1 MRQIPYPDPNRSK
14 FYKIIKDY
22 ILNLDNKKQDGIDI
36 KINLPNS
43 YPDGYKGDYI
53 VKIDS
58 VQPFFETDFKNKDI
72 TRFPARIKATALA
85 LKESNNIG
93 EFYISHEKR
102 IITIR
107 SVNNKINID
116 NKRKAWSIDEI
127 NAIVND
133 YMSMLLQDLKGEKY
147 NKTSHRE
154 KLKPQLNNRTDGS
167 IEFKHQNISAALID
181 LDYPY
186 IDGYKP
192 RFNYQNELFQAISKK
207 TEEIDF
213 DLPNIIDNYLN
224 KTEKS
229 SEDLTPTL
237 TEVQSP
243 TTINRKI
250 NPYEK
255 IEFGRNNKKNYAL
268 IENNNKNLGRR
279 GEELVLEFEKQRV
292 TKLKLDVSK
301 VQWIS
306 EDKGDDE
313 GYDILSL
320 NDDGSARY
328 IEVKTTTQGIDFH
341 FFISGREVEFSR
353 RNKDNYFIYRVFN
366 LNKSPN
372 FYTQKGYVIDSFELF
387 PTEFKASLKVTKQ
400 TN

>member
-36 KINLPNS
+36 KIDLSTTHPG
-43 YPDGYKGDYI
+43 GYKGKYK
-53 VKIDS
+53 VNIDS
-58 VQPFFETDFKNKDI
+58 HKPFFETEFNNNDI
-72 TRFPARIKATALA
+72 TRFPQRIRSAALA
-85 LKESNNIG
+85 LKDTNNFGHII
-93 EFYISHEKR
+93 ISHEKG
-102 IITIR
+102 IISISSTGNTIKND
-107 SVNNKINID
+107 NNGN
-116 NKRKAWSIDEI
+116 AWSTNEI
-127 NAIVND
+127 RAIVDD

-213 DLPNIIDNYLN
+213 DLPNIIDNNLN
-224 KTEKS
+224 KTKIS
-229 SEDLTPTL
+229 SKDLTPIL
-237 TEVQSP
+237 IEVKPP

-255 IEFGRNNKKNYAL
+255 IEFGRKNKKNYAL

-306 EDKGDDE
+306 EVKGDDE

>member
-1 MRQIPYPDPNRSK
+1 MKQIPYPNKSK
-14 FYKIIKDY
+14 FYPIIKDY
-22 ILNLDNKKQDGIDI
+22 ILNLDNAKQDGIDI
-36 KINLPNS
+36 KIELPES
-43 YPDGYKGDYI
+43 EPDGYRGEYT

-127 NAIVND
+127 NAIVDD

-207 TEEIDF
+207 TEEIDLNLT
-213 DLPNIIDNYLN
+213 DIIDNNLN
-224 KTEKS
+224 KTKKS
-229 SEDLTPTL
+229 SKDLTPIL
-237 TEVQSP
+237 TEVQPP

-255 IEFGRNNKKNYAL
+255 IEFGRKTKKNYAL

-306 EDKGDDE
+306 EVKGDDE

>member
-22 ILNLDNKKQDGIDI
+22 ILNLDNRKQDGIDI
-36 KINLPNS
+36 KIDLSNTHPG
-43 YPDGYKGDYI
+43 GYKGKYK

-58 VQPFFETDFKNKDI
+58 QKPFFETEFDNNDI
-72 TRFPARIKATALA
+72 TRFPQRIRSAALA
-85 LKESNNIG
+85 LKDTNYFGQII
-93 EFYISHEKR
+93 ISHEKG
-102 IITIR
+102 IISISSTENTI
-107 SVNNKINID
+107 NNKS
-116 NKRKAWSIDEI
+116 KAWSIDEI
-127 NAIVND
+127 NAIVDD
-133 YMSMLLQDLKGEKY
+133 YMSMLLQDSKGEKY
-147 NKTSHRE
+147 NKKSHRE

-167 IEFKHQNISAALID
+167 IEFKHQNISAVLID

-186 IDGYKP
+186 IEGYKP
-192 RFNYQNELFQAISKK
+192 RFNYQNELFQVISKK

-213 DLPNIIDNYLN
+213 DLPNIIDNSLN
-224 KTEKS
+224 KTKSS

-237 TEVQSP
+237 TEVQPP

-255 IEFGRNNKKNYAL
+255 IEFGRKTKKNYAL

-372 FYTQKGYVIDSFELF
+372 FYTQNGYVLDSFELF
-387 PTEFKASLKVTKQ
+387 PTEFKASLKATKQ

>member
-1 MRQIPYPDPNRSK
+1 MKQIPYPNKSK
-14 FYKIIKDY
+14 FYPIIKDY
-22 ILNLDNKKQDGIDI
+22 ILNLDNTKQDGIDI
-36 KINLPNS
+36 KIELPES
-43 YPDGYKGDYI
+43 EPDGYRGEYT

-85 LKESNNIG
+85 LKDTNNIG
-93 EFYISHEKR
+93 EFYIFHEKR

-127 NAIVND
+127 NAIVDD

-207 TEEIDF
+207 TEEIDL
-213 DLPNIIDNYLN
+213 DLPDIIDKNLN
-224 KTEKS
+224 KTEIS
-229 SEDLTPTL
+229 TEDLTPTL
-237 TEVQSP
+237 TEVQPP

-255 IEFGRNNKKNYAL
+255 IEFGRKTKKNYAL

-306 EDKGDDE
+306 EVKGDDE

>member
-1 MRQIPYPDPNRSK
+1 MKQIPYPNKSK
-14 FYKIIKDY
+14 FYPIIKDY
-22 ILNLDNKKQDGIDI
+22 ILNLDNAKQDGIDI
-36 KINLPNS
+36 KIELPES
-43 YPDGYKGDYI
+43 EPDGYRGEYT

-127 NAIVND
+127 NAIVDD

-167 IEFKHQNISAALID
+167 IEFKHQNISAVLID

-207 TEEIDF
+207 TEEIDLNLT
-213 DLPNIIDNYLN
+213 DIIDNNLN
-224 KTEKS
+224 KTKKS
-229 SEDLTPTL
+229 SKDLTPIL
-237 TEVQSP
+237 TEVQPP

-255 IEFGRNNKKNYAL
+255 IEFGRKTKKNYAL

-306 EDKGDDE
+306 EIKGDDE

-328 IEVKTTTQGIDFH
+328 IEVKTTTQGIDFQ

>member
-1 MRQIPYPDPNRSK
+1 MKQIPYPNKSK
-14 FYKIIKDY
+14 FYPIIKDY
-22 ILNLDNKKQDGIDI
+22 ILNLDNAKQDGIDI
-36 KINLPNS
+36 KIELPES
-43 YPDGYKGDYI
+43 EPDGYRGEYT

-127 NAIVND
+127 NAIVDD

-154 KLKPQLNNRTDGS
+154 KLKPHLNNRTDGS

-207 TEEIDF
+207 TEEIDL
-213 DLPNIIDNYLN
+213 DLPDIIDKNLN
-224 KTEKS
+224 KTEIS
-229 SEDLTPTL
+229 TEDLTPTL
-237 TEVQSP
+237 IEVQPP

-255 IEFGRNNKKNYAL
+255 IEFGRKNKKNYAL

-306 EDKGDDE
+306 EVKGDDE

>member
-14 FYKIIKDY
+14 FYPIIKGY

-36 KINLPNS
+36 KIELPES
-43 YPDGYKGDYI
+43 EPDGYRGEYT

-107 SVNNKINID
+107 SVNNKTNND

-127 NAIVND
+127 NAIVDD

-213 DLPNIIDNYLN
+213 DLPNIIDNNLN
-224 KTEKS
+224 KTKKS
-229 SEDLTPTL
+229 SKDLTPIL
-237 TEVQSP
+237 IEVQPP

-255 IEFGRNNKKNYAL
+255 IEFGRKTKKNYAL

-306 EDKGDDE
+306 EVKGDDE

-341 FFISGREVEFSR
+341 FFISGREVEFSK

-387 PTEFKASLKVTKQ
+387 PTEFKASLKATKQ

>member
-1 MRQIPYPDPNRSK
+1 MRQIPYPNRSK
-14 FYKIIKDY
+14 FYPIIKDY
-22 ILNLDNKKQDGIDI
+22 ILNLDNAKQDGIDI

-58 VQPFFETDFKNKDI
+58 VQPFFLTDFINKDI

-85 LKESNNIG
+85 LKDTNNIG
-93 EFYISHEKR
+93 EFYIFHEKR

-107 SVNNKINID
+107 SVNNKTNND
-116 NKRKAWSIDEI
+116 NKSKAWSIDEI
-127 NAIVND
+127 NAIVDD

-167 IEFKHQNISAALID
+167 IEFKHQNISAVLID

-213 DLPNIIDNYLN
+213 DLPNIIDNNLN
-224 KTEKS
+224 KTKIS
-229 SEDLTPTL
+229 SKDLTPIL
-237 TEVQSP
+237 IEVKPP

-255 IEFGRNNKKNYAL
+255 IEFGRKNKKNYAL

-306 EDKGDDE
+306 EVKGDDE

-366 LNKSPN
+366 LNKSPKIYIQN
-372 FYTQKGYVIDSFELF
+372 GYVIDSFELF

>member
-1 MRQIPYPDPNRSK
+1 MKQIPYPNKSK
-14 FYKIIKDY
+14 FYPIIKDY
-22 ILNLDNKKQDGIDI
+22 ILNLDNAKQDGIDI
-36 KINLPNS
+36 KIELPES
-43 YPDGYKGDYI
+43 EPDGYRGEYT

-127 NAIVND
+127 NAIVDD

-207 TEEIDF
+207 TEEIDL
-213 DLPNIIDNYLN
+213 DLPDIIDKNLN
-224 KTEKS
+224 KTEIS
-229 SEDLTPTL
+229 TEDLTPTL
-237 TEVQSP
+237 IEVQPP

-306 EDKGDDE
+306 EVKGDDE

>member
-1 MRQIPYPDPNRSK
+1 MRQIPYPNRSK
-14 FYKIIKDY
+14 FYPIIKDY

-36 KINLPNS
+36 KIELPES
-43 YPDGYKGDYI
+43 EPDGYRGEYT

-127 NAIVND
+127 NAIVDD

-154 KLKPQLNNRTDGS
+154 KLKPQLKNRTDGS

-192 RFNYQNELFQAISKK
+192 RFNYQNELFQVISKK

-213 DLPNIIDNYLN
+213 DLPNIIDNNLN
-224 KTEKS
+224 KTKKS
-229 SEDLTPTL
+229 SKDLTPIL
-237 TEVQSP
+237 TEVQPP

-255 IEFGRNNKKNYAL
+255 IEFGRKTKKNYAL

-306 EDKGDDE
+306 EIKGDDE

>member
-1 MRQIPYPDPNRSK
+1 MRQIPYPNRSK
-14 FYKIIKDY
+14 FYPIIKDY
-22 ILNLDNKKQDGIDI
+22 ILNLDNAKQDGIDI

-58 VQPFFETDFKNKDI
+58 VQPFFLTDFINKDI

-85 LKESNNIG
+85 LKDTNNIG
-93 EFYISHEKR
+93 EFYIFHEKR

-107 SVNNKINID
+107 SVNNKTNND
-116 NKRKAWSIDEI
+116 NKSKAWSIDEI
-127 NAIVND
+127 NAIVDD

-213 DLPNIIDNYLN
+213 DLPNIIDNNLN
-224 KTEKS
+224 KTKIS
-229 SEDLTPTL
+229 SKDLTPIL
-237 TEVQSP
+237 IEVKPP

-255 IEFGRNNKKNYAL
+255 IEFGRKNKKNYAL

-306 EDKGDDE
+306 EVKGDDE

-328 IEVKTTTQGIDFH
+328 IQVKTTTQGIDFH

-366 LNKSPN
+366 LNKSPKIYIQN
-372 FYTQKGYVIDSFELF
+372 GYVIDSFELF

>member
-1 MRQIPYPDPNRSK
+1 MRQIPYPNKSK
-14 FYKIIKDY
+14 FYPIIKDY
-22 ILNLDNKKQDGIDI
+22 ILNLDNAKQDGIDI
-36 KINLPNS
+36 KIELPVS
-43 YPDGYKGDYI
+43 EPDGYRGEYT

-127 NAIVND
+127 NAIVDD

-192 RFNYQNELFQAISKK
+192 RFNYQSELFQVISKK

-213 DLPNIIDNYLN
+213 DLPNIIDNNLN
-224 KTEKS
+224 KTKKS
-229 SEDLTPTL
+229 SKDLTPIL
-237 TEVQSP
+237 TEVQPP

-250 NPYEK
+250 NPYEN
-255 IEFGRNNKKNYAL
+255 IEFGRNNKRNYAL

-306 EDKGDDE
+306 EVKGDDE

>member
-36 KINLPNS
+36 KIELPES
-43 YPDGYKGDYI
+43 EPDGYRGEYT

-127 NAIVND
+127 NAIVDD

-154 KLKPQLNNRTDGS
+154 KLKPHLNNRTDGS

-192 RFNYQNELFQAISKK
+192 RFNYQNELFQVISKK
-207 TEEIDF
+207 TEEIDL
-213 DLPNIIDNYLN
+213 DLPDIIDKNLN
-224 KTEKS
+224 KTKKS
-229 SEDLTPTL
+229 SKDLTPIL
-237 TEVQSP
+237 TEVQPP

-306 EDKGDDE
+306 EVKGDDE

>member
-1 MRQIPYPDPNRSK
+1 MKQIPYPNKSK
-14 FYKIIKDY
+14 FYPIIKDY
-22 ILNLDNKKQDGIDI
+22 ILNLDNAKQDGIDI
-36 KINLPNS
+36 KIELPES
-43 YPDGYKGDYI
+43 EPDGYRGEYT

-107 SVNNKINID
+107 SVSNKTNND

-127 NAIVND
+127 NAIVDD

-207 TEEIDF
+207 TEEIDL
-213 DLPNIIDNYLN
+213 DLPDIIDKNLN
-224 KTEKS
+224 KTEIS
-229 SEDLTPTL
+229 TEDLTPTL
-237 TEVQSP
+237 IEVQPP

-306 EDKGDDE
+306 EIKGDDE

>member
-1 MRQIPYPDPNRSK
+1 MKQIPYPNKSK
-14 FYKIIKDY
+14 FYPIIKDY
-22 ILNLDNKKQDGIDI
+22 ILNLDNAKQDGIDI
-36 KINLPNS
+36 KIELPES
-43 YPDGYKGDYI
+43 EPDGYRGEYT

-107 SVNNKINID
+107 SVNNKTNND
-116 NKRKAWSIDEI
+116 NKSKAWSIDEI
-127 NAIVND
+127 NAIVDD

-154 KLKPQLNNRTDGS
+154 KLKPHLNNRTDGS
-167 IEFKHQNISAALID
+167 IEFKHQNISAVLID
-181 LDYPY
+181 LDYPH

-207 TEEIDF
+207 IEEIDF
-213 DLPNIIDNYLN
+213 DLPNIIDNNLN
-224 KTEKS
+224 KTKKS
-229 SEDLTPTL
+229 SKDLTPIL
-237 TEVQSP
+237 TEVQPP

-255 IEFGRNNKKNYAL
+255 IEFGRKNKKNYAL

-306 EDKGDDE
+306 EVKGDDE

-372 FYTQKGYVIDSFELF
+372 FYIQNGYVLDSFELF
-387 PTEFKASLKVTKQ
+387 PTEFKASLKANKQ

>member
-1 MRQIPYPDPNRSK
+1 MRQIPYPNKSK
-14 FYKIIKDY
+14 FYPIIKDY
-22 ILNLDNKKQDGIDI
+22 ILNLDNAKQDGIDI
-36 KINLPNS
+36 KIELPVS
-43 YPDGYKGDYI
+43 EPDGYRGEYT

-58 VQPFFETDFKNKDI
+58 VQPFFLTDFTYKDI

-127 NAIVND
+127 NAIVDD

-147 NKTSHRE
+147 NKKSHRE

-167 IEFKHQNISAALID
+167 IEFKHQNISAVLID

-192 RFNYQNELFQAISKK
+192 RFNYQNELFQVISKK

-213 DLPNIIDNYLN
+213 DLPNIIDNNLN
-224 KTEKS
+224 KTKKS
-229 SEDLTPTL
+229 SKDLTPIL
-237 TEVQSP
+237 TEVQPP

-250 NPYEK
+250 NPYEN
-255 IEFGRNNKKNYAL
+255 IEFGRNNKINYAL

-306 EDKGDDE
+306 EVKGDDE

-372 FYTQKGYVIDSFELF
+372 FYIQNGYVLDSFELF
-387 PTEFKASLKVTKQ
+387 PTEFKASLKATKQ

>member
-1 MRQIPYPDPNRSK
+1 M
-14 FYKIIKDY
+14 
-22 ILNLDNKKQDGIDI
+22 NLDNAKQDGIDI
-36 KINLPNS
+36 KIELPES
-43 YPDGYKGDYI
+43 EPDGYRGEYT

-127 NAIVND
+127 NAIVDD

-147 NKTSHRE
+147 NKKSHRE

-167 IEFKHQNISAALID
+167 IEFKHQNISAVLID

-207 TEEIDF
+207 TEEIDL
-213 DLPNIIDNYLN
+213 DLPDIIDKNLN
-224 KTEKS
+224 KTEIS
-229 SEDLTPTL
+229 TEDLTPTL
-237 TEVQSP
+237 IEVQPP

-255 IEFGRNNKKNYAL
+255 IEFGRKTKKNYAL

-306 EDKGDDE
+306 EIKGDDE

>member
-1 MRQIPYPDPNRSK
+1 MKQIPYPNKSK
-14 FYKIIKDY
+14 FYPIIKDY
-22 ILNLDNKKQDGIDI
+22 ILNLDNTKQDGIDI
-36 KINLPNS
+36 KIELPES
-43 YPDGYKGDYI
+43 EPDGYRGEYT

-93 EFYISHEKR
+93 EFYITHEKR

-127 NAIVND
+127 NAIVDD

-167 IEFKHQNISAALID
+167 IEFKHQNISAVLID

-207 TEEIDF
+207 TEEIDLNLT
-213 DLPNIIDNYLN
+213 DIIDNNLN
-224 KTEKS
+224 KTKKS
-229 SEDLTPTL
+229 SKDLTPIL
-237 TEVQSP
+237 TEVQPP

-255 IEFGRNNKKNYAL
+255 IEFGRKNKKNYAL

-306 EDKGDDE
+306 EVKGDDE

>member
-1 MRQIPYPDPNRSK
+1 MRQIPYPNKSK
-14 FYKIIKDY
+14 FYPIIKDY
-22 ILNLDNKKQDGIDI
+22 ILNLDNAKQDGIDI
-36 KINLPNS
+36 KIELPES
-43 YPDGYKGDYI
+43 EPDGYRGEYT

-107 SVNNKINID
+107 SVNNKTNND

-127 NAIVND
+127 NAIVDD

-154 KLKPQLNNRTDGS
+154 KLKPHLNNRTDGS

-207 TEEIDF
+207 TEEIDL
-213 DLPNIIDNYLN
+213 DLPDIIDKNLN
-224 KTEKS
+224 KTEIS
-229 SEDLTPTL
+229 TEDLTPTL
-237 TEVQSP
+237 IEVQPP

-255 IEFGRNNKKNYAL
+255 IEFGRKTKKNYAL

>member
-1 MRQIPYPDPNRSK
+1 MKQIPYPNKSK
-14 FYKIIKDY
+14 FYPIIKDY
-22 ILNLDNKKQDGIDI
+22 ILNLDNAKQDGIDI
-36 KINLPNS
+36 KIELPES
-43 YPDGYKGDYI
+43 EPDGYRGEYT

-127 NAIVND
+127 NAIVDD

-192 RFNYQNELFQAISKK
+192 RSNYQNELFQAISKK
-207 TEEIDF
+207 IEEIDF
-213 DLPNIIDNYLN
+213 DLPDIIDNNLN
-224 KTEKS
+224 KTKKS
-229 SEDLTPTL
+229 SKDLTPIL
-237 TEVQSP
+237 TEVQPP

-255 IEFGRNNKKNYAL
+255 IEFGRKNKKNYAL

-306 EDKGDDE
+306 EVKGDDE

>member
-1 MRQIPYPDPNRSK
+1 MKQIPYPNKSK
-14 FYKIIKDY
+14 FYPIIKDY
-22 ILNLDNKKQDGIDI
+22 ILNLDNAKQDGIDI
-36 KINLPNS
+36 KIELPES
-43 YPDGYKGDYI
+43 EPDGYRGEYT

-127 NAIVND
+127 NAIVDD

-224 KTEKS
+224 KTKKS

-237 TEVQSP
+237 TEVQPP

-255 IEFGRNNKKNYAL
+255 IEFGRKTKKNYAL

>member
-1 MRQIPYPDPNRSK
+1 MKQIPYPNKSK
-14 FYKIIKDY
+14 FYPIIKDY
-22 ILNLDNKKQDGIDI
+22 ILNLDNAKQDGIDI
-36 KINLPNS
+36 KIELPES
-43 YPDGYKGDYI
+43 EPDGYRGEYT

-107 SVNNKINID
+107 SVNNKTNND

-127 NAIVND
+127 NAIVDD

-207 TEEIDF
+207 TEEIDL
-213 DLPNIIDNYLN
+213 DLPDIIDKNLN
-224 KTEKS
+224 KTEIS
-229 SEDLTPTL
+229 TEDLTPTL
-237 TEVQSP
+237 IEVQPP

-306 EDKGDDE
+306 EVKGDDE

>member
-1 MRQIPYPDPNRSK
+1 MKQIPYPNKSK
-14 FYKIIKDY
+14 FYPIIKDY
-22 ILNLDNKKQDGIDI
+22 ILNLDNTKQDGIDI
-36 KINLPNS
+36 KIELPES
-43 YPDGYKGDYI
+43 EPDGYRGEYT

-127 NAIVND
+127 NAIVDD

-224 KTEKS
+224 KTKKS

-237 TEVQSP
+237 TEVQPP

-306 EDKGDDE
+306 EVKGDDE

>member
-1 MRQIPYPDPNRSK
+1 MKQIPYPNKSK
-14 FYKIIKDY
+14 FYPIIKDY
-22 ILNLDNKKQDGIDI
+22 ILNLDNTKQDGIDI
-36 KINLPNS
+36 KIELPES
-43 YPDGYKGDYI
+43 EPDGYRGEYT

-107 SVNNKINID
+107 SVNNKTNND

-127 NAIVND
+127 NAIVDD

-213 DLPNIIDNYLN
+213 DLPNIIDNNLN
-224 KTEKS
+224 KTKKS
-229 SEDLTPTL
+229 SKDLTPIL
-237 TEVQSP
+237 TEVQPP

-306 EDKGDDE
+306 EVKGDDE

>member
-1 MRQIPYPDPNRSK
+1 MRQIPYPNKSK
-14 FYKIIKDY
+14 FYPIIKDY

-36 KINLPNS
+36 KIELPES
-43 YPDGYKGDYI
+43 EPDGYRGEYT

-127 NAIVND
+127 NAIVDD

-207 TEEIDF
+207 TEEIDL
-213 DLPNIIDNYLN
+213 DLPDIIDKILN
-224 KTEKS
+224 KTEIS
-229 SEDLTPTL
+229 TEDLTPTL
-237 TEVQSP
+237 IEVQPP

-250 NPYEK
+250 NPNEK
-255 IEFGRNNKKNYAL
+255 IEFGRKTKKNYAL

-301 VQWIS
+301 VKWIS
-306 EDKGDDE
+306 EYNGYDE
-313 GYDILSL
+313 VYDILSL

-353 RNKDNYFIYRVFN
+353 RNKDNYFIYRVYDLN
-366 LNKSPN
+366 LNPL
-372 FYTQKGYVIDSFELF
+372 KGTLYKYNCDLLTDYVAE
-387 PTEFKASLKVTKQ
+387 PTEYRLHPK
-400 TN
+400 